1 MRTKHVYLGLCVLG
15 IILPYSQLL
24 PYILESGFDIQIVIE
39 TLFSNRISALFALD
53 LFVSA
58 VTFLAFAFIEGK
70 RIGMKEF
77 WVPIVGTFL
86 VGVSLGFPLFLYLRE
101 RKADAS

>member
-1 MRTKHVYLGLCVLG
+1 MRAKHVYLGLCVLG

-24 PYILESGFDIQIVIE
+24 PYMLESGFDIHLVLQ
-39 TLFSNRISALFALD
+39 TLFSNRISAFFALD

-77 WVPIVGTFL
+77 WVPIAGTFL